1 MFSSM
6 SVKGKFLLAITMAIV
21 VTQLGTVLVSLR
33 QVRQVQSQQQEEFDG
48 CMIEQQGDTVELVR
62 QGLEAK
68 ATGLGA
74 VLSSIAATYIIGYD
88 FDSLGLLA
96 TVATKDEDV
105 LLVNFYDN
113 DGQALTTEIAIP
125 EGALVRE
132 YPLAFDGEAVGRMV
146 VGLSLASATLVED
159 QVTQA
164 MTTMRKESD
173 RAASEATMNLI
184 AWMSGISVAGLVM
197 LLGITWLLLA
207 RIIIRP
213 IHAVVE
219 DLNTSATSLRLSSDQ
234 VSSSSDSLSRGT
246 SSQASALEETAAS
259 LEEMASQTKQN
270 AQNARESSARTG
282 EVRAAA
288 DEGQQAM
295 TRLGEAMEKIK
306 ETSDETSKIIKTI
319 DEIAFQTNLLALN
332 AAVEAA
338 RAGDAG
344 KGFAVVAE
352 EVRNLAQRSAEAA
365 RNTAQLIDDSQSN
378 ADNGMAMAQEVG
390 KVLARVSDGAQNA
403 AGLVADM
410 ATSAAEQAQGIDQL
424 NGAVAQIDQV
434 TQSNTASAEESAAAA
449 KELADMAGELTRAVG
464 VLVGVVGSGGGGQA
478 VTAAPVSYSAA
489 RVPARVPAP
498 MSAPARPASPQVAEE
513 ACVATAEVTIP
524 LDGDE
529 F

>member
-1 MFSSM
+1 MSSTM

-21 VTQLGTVLVSLR
+21 VTQLGTVMVSLH
-33 QVRQVQSQQQEEFDG
+33 QVRQVQSAQQQQASDA
-48 CMIEQQGDTVELVR
+48 MLEQQNDTVAMVR
-62 QGLEAK
+62 QGLDTR

-74 VLSSIAATYIIGYD
+74 VLSDIAATYIIGYD

-96 TVATKDEDV
+96 GVATEDEDV
-105 LLVNFYDN
+105 LLVNFYDT
-113 DGQALTTEIAIP
+113 DGQALTTEIP
-125 EGALVRE
+125 VPDGALIKE

-146 VGLSLASATLVED
+146 VAMSLDAATQVEEKVN
-159 QVTQA
+159 QK
-164 MTTMRKESD
+164 MTTMREESD
-173 RAASEATMNLI
+173 RAARRATVNLV
-184 AWMSGISVAGLVM
+184 AWMSGISLVGLLM
-197 LLGITWLLLA
+197 LLGITWLLLT

-213 IHAVVE
+213 IHAVVT

-234 VSSSSDSLSRGT
+234 VSSSSESLSCGT
-246 SSQASALEETAAS
+246 SSQASALQETAAS
-259 LEEMASQTKQN
+259 LEEMAAQTKAN
-270 AQNARESSARTG
+270 AENARESAARTG
-282 EVRAAA
+282 EVTAAA
-288 DEGQQAM
+288 QEGQKAM
-295 TRLGEAMEKIK
+295 THLGKAMEQIK

-365 RNTAQLIDDSQSN
+365 RSTAQLIDDSQTN
-378 ADNGMAMAQEVG
+378 ADNGMAMAEEVG
-390 KVLARVSDGAQNA
+390 TVLGRVSEGAQNA

-410 ATSAAEQAQGIDQL
+410 ATSAADQAQGIDQL
-424 NGAVAQIDQV
+424 NGAVGQIDQV

-464 VLVGVVGSGGGGQA
+464 VLVGVVGSGSGGEVSPVA
-478 VTAAPVSYSAA
+478 TASYSAA
-489 RVPARVPAP
+489 PRPMPAP
-498 MSAPARPASPQVAEE
+498 RPAAPEAPQA
-513 ACVATAEVTIP
+513 AAKGCVATAEVVIP
-524 LDGDE
+524 LDDDE